1 MTRQEPA
8 SPLQPRQRGVAAD
21 LRSRFAQIC
30 SSTVVLDMASDEH
43 KPLTDERPDY
53 NAVFG
58 VSGREKTVSTSTIF
72 GRINHVSIALPTH
85 IMLLDLP
92 SLPHT
97 HTQIS
102 DCRRFLVEWIF
113 LGFSLLAFLGSL
125 GISIERLV
133 HFSLN
138 FTAASSENES
148 GLRDCEQWTCS
159 SDYTFTVVLI
169 INICEWM

>member
-1 MTRQEPA
+1 
-8 SPLQPRQRGVAAD
+8 
-21 LRSRFAQIC
+21 
-30 SSTVVLDMASDEH
+30 MASDEH

-72 GRINHVSIALPTH
+72 GRINHVSIALPTR
-85 IMLLDLP
+85 IMLLHLP
-92 SLPHT
+92 SLPHA
-97 HTQIS
+97 QIS

-113 LGFSLLAFLGSL
+113 LGLSLLAFLGSL

-133 HFSLN
+133 HFSQN
-138 FTAASSENES
+138 FTEASSENES
-148 GLRDCEQWTCS
+148 GLRACEQWTCS

-169 INICEWM
+169 INICE